1 MDESKTRK
9 KQEIRE
15 VERPSELNA
24 EREIIIQKPS
34 VNVIDILTPMPEVGN
49 KIVSFRIKKD

>member
-15 VERPSELNA
+15 VEGPSELNA
-24 EREIIIQKPS
+24 EQEIIIQKPS
-34 VNVIDILTPMPEVGN
+34 INVIDILTLMPEVGK
-49 KIVSFRIKKD
+49 KIISFRIKD